1 MKDLSTGSKVKE
13 LQAMLFPIQPVP
25 GKFNP
30 CVNIYNITSRNKKC
44 LQINSKIL
52 FNEFLRKQEIY
63 LKFKSKKYKKKY
75 ILRNMYTK
83 ENFKE

>member
-30 CVNIYNITSRNKKC
+30 CVNIYNITSRIFANK
-44 LQINSKIL
+44 
-52 FNEFLRKQEIY
+52 F
-63 LKFKSKKYKKKY
+63 
-75 ILRNMYTK
+75 
-83 ENFKE
+83 

>member
-30 CVNIYNITSRNKKC
+30 CITYLQYNKQKY
-44 LQINSKIL
+44 LQINFKIL
-52 FNEFLRKQEIY
+52 F
-63 LKFKSKKYKKKY
+63 
-75 ILRNMYTK
+75 K
-83 ENFKE
+83 E

>member
-30 CVNIYNITSRNKKC
+30 FIYNITSRNKKY
-44 LQINSKIL
+44 L
-52 FNEFLRKQEIY
+52 FVFE
-63 LKFKSKKYKKKY
+63 
-75 ILRNMYTK
+75 
-83 ENFKE
+83 